1 MQGERERG
9 RERLSKVRKRAK
21 VRQSLLASCALPAPI
36 SLVSTTT
43 KQFIAHEIIFVPGCL
58 PFLCRRPR
66 RRGRLPPHG
75 TRIHHSRATGI
86 AKGIA
91 IQACSPAS
99 SFPHV
104 VCHVVLGAEE
114 GRIPI
119 RERPLFMSLGF
130 SEIENALS
138 LASNCCQRAGIA
150 HSEIL
155 RPCAT
160 CLQVAHAMQG
170 YVNPG
175 SAESSLPSITRIPSP
190 SARPALHS
198 IPTPNVP
205 HPSSMRLI
213 YQRLPA
219 NSPFQ
224 FGSHLSGH

>member
-1 MQGERERG
+1 MQGG
-9 RERLSKVRKRAK
+9 RLSKVRKPSSR
-21 VRQSLLASCALPAPI
+21 ALPAPI

-43 KQFIAHEIIFVPGCL
+43 KQIVAHEIKFGSGCL

-75 TRIHHSRATGI
+75 IRIHHSRSTEI

-91 IQACSPAS
+91 IQACSPAC
-99 SFPHV
+99 SFRHV

-114 GRIPI
+114 GRLPI
-119 RERPLFMSLGF
+119 RERPLFMSFGF
-130 SEIENALS
+130 SELEDALS

-170 YVNPG
+170 CVNPG
-175 SAESSLPSITRIPSP
+175 SAES
-190 SARPALHS
+190 
-198 IPTPNVP
+198 
-205 HPSSMRLI
+205 
-213 YQRLPA
+213 
-219 NSPFQ
+219 
-224 FGSHLSGH
+224 